1 MESVSLT
8 TLLVKSFLGYGMYL
22 VPNPNTT
29 HSTGVS
35 IRDDV
40 LNIAVF
46 VIAEYLLMKRSSLCF

>member
-1 MESVSLT
+1 
-8 TLLVKSFLGYGMYL
+8 MYL

-29 HSTGVS
+29 LSTGVS

-46 VIAEYLLMKRSSLCF
+46 VIAAYLLTKRSSLCF

>member
-1 MESVSLT
+1 
-8 TLLVKSFLGYGMYL
+8 MYL

-29 HSTGVS
+29 LSTSVS

-46 VIAEYLLMKRSSLCF
+46 VIAEYLLTNLSSL